1 MENAKIR
8 NELNTLR
15 KAVADSTDLEGTGV
29 KGTAARKFMGK
40 KQLIYSQSV
49 LV

>member
-15 KAVADSTDLEGTGV
+15 KAVADSSDLEGTGV
-29 KGTAARKFMGK
+29 KGTAAKKFMGNV
-40 KQLIYSQSV
+40 LALCPDIYV
-49 LV
+49 